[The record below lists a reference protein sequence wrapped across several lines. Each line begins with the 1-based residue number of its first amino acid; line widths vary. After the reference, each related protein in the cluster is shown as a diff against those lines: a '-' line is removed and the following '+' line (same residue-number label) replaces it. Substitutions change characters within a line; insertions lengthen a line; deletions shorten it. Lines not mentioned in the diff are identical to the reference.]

1 VNFLRAIP
9 PTEFME
15 RLRYLQSV
23 IMMVE
28 ELNVPVI
35 AAINGYAVGGG
46 LDLALA
52 CDLRIAVE
60 EAKLGEHYV
69 RVGVIPDLG
78 GTQRLARVVG
88 LGRAKEMIFLGEMI
102 TAFEAE
108 RIGLVNR
115 VVPQDSFESETK
127 ALALRIA
134 TGPSVAHRMA
144 KRAIHGGL
152 DGGFRIGM
160 EMEVFGQ
167 KICMESEDVKEG
179 IASFHEKRPP
189 KFQGK

>member
-1 VNFLRAIP
+1 
-9 PTEFME
+9 M
-15 RLRYLQSV
+15 
-23 IMMVE
+23 
-28 ELNVPVI
+28 PVI